1 MSEDIRKMIDKVKN
15 FKQFI
20 NENVGSIIKS
30 GVDFVY
36 DKYPELSNIG
46 TQEQYTQYLDTIF
59 PSSVDKNIWYHG
71 TNVNPN
77 QIKMLRP
84 SKSGTYGFGIYLQ
97 SKQGKYHTGTFGEN
111 TIAVVVDVDKPFN
124 FDKYGKQ
131 VIDALIE
138 KYKNMG
144 GLGDNTMIALQNHI
158 RTEGYDSVIASI
170 GGDDKY
176 LLLIGSV
183 KKMFEP
189 NHHILGTEQDVKM
202 FSEFVKNKYI

>member
-15 FKQFI
+15 FKPFI

-46 TQEQYTQYLDTIF
+46 TPEQYTQYLDNIF

-77 QIKMLRP
+77 EIERLRP
-84 SKSGTYGFGIYLQ
+84 SKSGTYGFGVYLQ
-97 SKQGKYHTGTFGEN
+97 SKQGKYYTETFGEN
-111 TIAVVVDVDKPFN
+111 TIAVVVDVYKIFN
-124 FDKYGKQ
+124 FDEYGKQ

-138 KYKNMG
+138 KYKYIG

-158 RTEGYDSVIASI
+158 STEGYDSITATI
-170 GGDDKY
+170 GDDNKY
-176 LLLIGSV
+176 LLLIGSS

-202 FSEFVKNKYI
+202 FSEFVKSNYI

>member
-15 FKQFI
+15 FKQFV
-20 NENVGSIIKS
+20 NENVNMKQNI
-30 GVDFVY
+30 DFIFNT
-36 DKYPELSNIG
+36 YPELSKNG
-46 TQEQYTQYLDTIF
+46 TIEQYKEYLDNIF

-77 QIKMLRP
+77 EIKMLKP

-97 SKQGKYHTGTFGEN
+97 SKQGKYYTGTFGEN
-111 TIAVVVDVDKPFN
+111 IIAVVVDVDKIFD

-131 VIDALIE
+131 VIDTLRE

-158 RTEGYDSVIASI
+158 RTEEYDSIIKSNS
-170 GGDDKY
+170 DDKY

-202 FSEFVKNKYI
+202 FSEFVKNKHL

>member
-15 FKQFI
+15 FNQFI
-20 NENVGSIIKS
+20 NENV
-30 GVDFVY
+30 DFEQNIQFIFNT
-36 DKYPELSNIG
+36 YPSLSKIG
-46 TQEQYTQYLDTIF
+46 TIKQYKEYLDNIF
-59 PSSVDKNIWYHG
+59 PNSVEKNIWYHG

-77 QIKMLRP
+77 EIKMLKP

-97 SKQGKYHTGTFGEN
+97 SKQGKYYTGTFGEN
-111 TIAVVVDVDKPFN
+111 IIAVVVDVDKIFD

-131 VIDALIE
+131 VIDTLRE

-158 RTEGYDSVIASI
+158 RTEEYDSIIKSNS
-170 GGDDKY
+170 DDKY

-202 FSEFVKNKYI
+202 FSEFVKNKHL